1 VVVLVGLLVVVLVVV
16 VVGKVAAVVVV
27 ESQSPLVGIRYL
39 FQPMMLL
46 LLAAL

>member
-1 VVVLVGLLVVVLVVV
+1 VVVLVVV
-16 VVGKVAAVVVV
+16 AVVEVVVVVVV